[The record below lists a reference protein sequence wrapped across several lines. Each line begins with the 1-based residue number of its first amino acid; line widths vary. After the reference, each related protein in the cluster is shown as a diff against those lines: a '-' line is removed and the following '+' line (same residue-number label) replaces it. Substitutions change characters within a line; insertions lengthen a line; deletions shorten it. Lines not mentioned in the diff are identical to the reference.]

1 MKRFV
6 KAGVLLVFCLFISYG
21 KVMAQDDPPCDGTDP
36 FEENCPIDTNLVALV
51 AGGLGLGWF
60 AIRKQVA

>member
-6 KAGVLLVFCLFISYG
+6 KAGVLVVFCLFLIPKESS
-21 KVMAQDDPPCDGTDP
+21 AQGGFPCDGTDP
-36 FEENCPIDTNLVALV
+36 YEENCPIDSNIIALV

>member
-6 KAGVLLVFCLFISYG
+6 KAGVLLVFCLFLIPEQSS
-21 KVMAQDDPPCDGTDP
+21 AQEFPCDGTDP
-36 FEENCPIDTNLVALV
+36 YEENCPIDSNIVALV

-60 AIRKQVA
+60 AIRKQAA